1 MNLNRNF
8 LLHAIGAAVAATAVA
23 APAAAQQDGFDK
35 PLKSK
40 ASQNQQSAS
49 RSVMVMRQD
58 DGENSYEVRIED
70 GRVTAKVNGR
80 DVPQDRI
87 VREDDRVEIL
97 GKDGEV
103 LATFHVSL
111 DDGVTVFGQPQ
122 GRVRVAPGQR
132 GLRGQPTPQAPATDM
147 PRPKVMVGI
156 HMDQA
161 MPDALEEAGLD
172 ENESAIVIERV
183 IPDLPAEKAGIQEG
197 DLITEIDGQRPATPD
212 KLREVLMDKK
222 PGDTVTFTVRR
233 QGADKTIRVR
243 LERYDA
249 DRLPQ
254 PTTAAPMPGMDNEA
268 LRRMLEKYYGVGRND
283 GAWVAPGPQGQWQF
297 FTPGFGGQFQDRMAE
312 LDQRMAELDERLSK
326 LNEQMARLEAMIERL
341 ERQRNRD

>member
-1 MNLNRNF
+1 SMNLNRNF

-103 LATFHVSL
+103 LATF
-111 DDGVTVFGQPQ
+111 
-122 GRVRVAPGQR
+122 
-132 GLRGQPTPQAPATDM
+132 
-147 PRPKVMVGI
+147 
-156 HMDQA
+156 
-161 MPDALEEAGLD
+161 
-172 ENESAIVIERV
+172 
-183 IPDLPAEKAGIQEG
+183 
-197 DLITEIDGQRPATPD
+197 
-212 KLREVLMDKK
+212 
-222 PGDTVTFTVRR
+222 
-233 QGADKTIRVR
+233 
-243 LERYDA
+243 
-249 DRLPQ
+249 
-254 PTTAAPMPGMDNEA
+254 
-268 LRRMLEKYYGVGRND
+268 
-283 GAWVAPGPQGQWQF
+283 
-297 FTPGFGGQFQDRMAE
+297 
-312 LDQRMAELDERLSK
+312 
-326 LNEQMARLEAMIERL
+326 
-341 ERQRNRD
+341 